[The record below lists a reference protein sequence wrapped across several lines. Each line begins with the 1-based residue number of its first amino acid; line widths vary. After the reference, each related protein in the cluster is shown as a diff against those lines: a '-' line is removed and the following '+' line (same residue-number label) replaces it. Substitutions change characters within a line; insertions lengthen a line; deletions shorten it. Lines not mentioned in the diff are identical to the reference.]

1 MLVARP
7 VGGFDQVSTTRSLA
21 AAALEDSAE
30 WADEELTDG
39 LRVGSEMEWVA
50 LGSAATALGSA
61 ATAAAVVYT
70 KRQLKAGHDQ
80 ARTAFEDNLERE
92 YRQIAADIPVR
103 ALLGAKLA
111 SPLSDEVLR
120 VFYRYIDLTNQQVF
134 LRRQGR
140 ITSETWHNWCEGIAH
155 HFGRP
160 AFRDAWEQ
168 IRDKATEDFEDFSEL
183 HRLQQSDFK
192 DDPADWSGSPKANSR
207 SRTDAPATI
216 TRVA

>member
-1 MLVARP
+1 L
-7 VGGFDQVSTTRSLA
+7 GGFHQVSTTRSLA

-39 LRVGSEMEWVA
+39 LRVGSEMDWVA

-61 ATAAAVVYT
+61 ATAAAVAYT

-111 SPLSDEVLR
+111 SPL
-120 VFYRYIDLTNQQVF
+120 
-134 LRRQGR
+134 
-140 ITSETWHNWCEGIAH
+140 
-155 HFGRP
+155 
-160 AFRDAWEQ
+160 
-168 IRDKATEDFEDFSEL
+168 
-183 HRLQQSDFK
+183 
-192 DDPADWSGSPKANSR
+192 
-207 SRTDAPATI
+207 
-216 TRVA
+216 

>member
-1 MLVARP
+1 M
-7 VGGFDQVSTTRSLA
+7 D
-21 AAALEDSAE
+21 
-30 WADEELTDG
+30 
-39 LRVGSEMEWVA
+39 WVA
-50 LGSAATALGSA
+50 LGSAATALGSV

-92 YRQIAADIPVR
+92 YRQIVADIPVQ

-111 SPLSDEVLR
+111 SPLSDEELR

-134 LRRQGR
+134 LRRQRR
-140 ITSETWHNWCEGIAH
+140 ITSETWRNWCEGIAH

-168 IRDKATEDFEDFSEL
+168 IRDKATEDFSEL

-192 DDPADWSGSPKANSR
+192 DDPADWSGSPEANAR
-207 SRTDAPATI
+207 SRTDVPETI
-216 TRVA
+216 SRVA